1 MHERKGSYHT
11 HKLCSNEVDIG
22 IRTVLD
28 TWPLVND
35 DGSIKTKMYRKE
47 TYTEKY
53 KHFSS
58 NHPLEYKGGVVKTL
72 MHSLDTIYE

>member
-1 MHERKGSYHT
+1 MHDKKGSYHT

-22 IRTVLD
+22 FRTVIVLAFLD
-28 TWPLVND
+28 THTD
-35 DGSIKTKMYRKE
+35 Q
-47 TYTEKY
+47 Y

-72 MHSLDTIYE
+72 MHSLYTILSDERPLICMATQTG